1 MRLWPLVAALAVA
14 FSVALPGRAPA
25 HPLAPTEMTVTLGP
39 DKADITLT
47 MAWHLLVDEGADPE
61 AADAYLDA
69 QLRATGPERAAWL
82 ARLRAWLAS
91 RLHLVCDTAE
101 VPLTI
106 ALPTLETP
114 LQAELPTSTLPA
126 LAVEA
131 EAALGSASRCRLR
144 LDERLGTVV
153 LRVRPR
159 GPSAEDMRLLAP
171 GEASPD
177 YDLGH
182 GARSTGETHRP
193 QVAPPTPPPSLV
205 GYIVIG
211 FEHIV
216 PDGLDH
222 VLFVLALF
230 FLGAGAKPLL
240 WQVTAFTVAHSVTL
254 ALGLLG
260 WAQLPDAVVEP
271 AIAASIAFVALE
283 DLFGDRTATR
293 RRVAVV
299 FLFGLLHGLGFAG
312 ALRETG
318 LPMDRF
324 ASTLVGF
331 NVGVELGQLAVLA
344 AAFALTRPLARWAR
358 YEALVRRPA
367 CAAIAATGLYWTLT
381 RLL

>member
-1 MRLWPLVAALAVA
+1 MRLWPLQAALALGLL
-14 FSVALPGRAPA
+14 FALPGRAAA
-25 HPLAPTEMTVTLGP
+25 HPLAPTEVTATLGSG
-39 DKADITLT
+39 KADLTLT
-47 MAWHLLVDEGADPE
+47 LAWHLLAGEAADPE
-61 AADAYLDA
+61 AADAYLEA
-69 QLRATGPERAAWL
+69 QLRSTGPDRAAWL
-82 ARLRAWLAS
+82 TRLRGWLAS
-91 RLHLVCDTAE
+91 RLHLVCDTGE
-101 VPLTI
+101 VPLTVS
-106 ALPTLETP
+106 LPTLETP
-114 LQAELPTSTLPA
+114 LQAELPAATLPA

-131 EAALGSASRCRLR
+131 EAALPAGAPTCRLR
-144 LDERLGTVV
+144 LDAAFGAAV
-153 LRVRPR
+153 LHVRRPGR
-159 GPSAEDMRLLAP
+159 YPEDVRLLGP
-171 GEASPD
+171 GETSPP
-177 YDLGH
+177 YPL
-182 GARSTGETHRP
+182 S
-193 QVAPPTPPPSLV
+193 APAPATAPTSEVSAPSLA
-205 GYIVIG
+205 GYIAIG

-230 FLGAGAKPLL
+230 FLGAGAKALL

-260 WAQLPDAVVEP
+260 WAHLPDAIVEP

-318 LPMDRF
+318 LPVDRF

-344 AAFALTRPLARWAR
+344 AAFALTRPVARWAR

>member
-1 MRLWPLVAALAVA
+1 MRSLALLAVLALAIL
-14 FSVALPGRAPA
+14 LPAPAPA
-25 HPLAPTEMTVTLGP
+25 HPLAPTEVTATLGP
-39 DKADITLT
+39 DKADVTLT
-47 MAWHLLVDEGADPE
+47 VAWHLLVDEGADPE
-61 AADAYLDA
+61 AADAYLEA

-82 ARLRAWLAS
+82 ARLRGWLES
-91 RLHLVCDTAE
+91 RVHLVCDGKP
-101 VPLTI
+101 VPLKVS
-106 ALPTLETP
+106 LPALETP
-114 LQAELPTSTLPA
+114 LQAELPTGTLPA
-126 LAVEA
+126 LPVEA
-131 EAALGSASRCRLR
+131 EGVLGAVSRCGLR
-144 LDERLGTVV
+144 LDERLGSVV

-159 GPSAEDMRLLAP
+159 GPHAEDMRLLAP
-171 GEASPD
+171 GQASPD
-177 YDLGH
+177 YDLWNRAG
-182 GARSTGETHRP
+182 STGT
-193 QVAPPTPPPSLV
+193 QGSAAPPATAPPPPSLV
-205 GYIVIG
+205 EYIVIG

-230 FLGAGAKPLL
+230 FLGAGAKALL

-254 ALGLLG
+254 AFGLLG
-260 WAQLPDAVVEP
+260 WAHLPDAIVEP

-324 ASTLVGF
+324 ASTLIGF
-331 NVGVELGQLAVLA
+331 NVGVEFGQLAVLA
-344 AAFALTRPLARWAR
+344 AAFALTRPVARWAR
-358 YEALVRRPA
+358 YEVLVRRPA
-367 CAAIAATGLYWTLT
+367 CAAIAATGLYWTVT